1 MKRAIVIADRAA
13 GLTFNLVLGL
23 NVLFLLSF
31 LAVAFY
37 AAFGW

>member
-13 GLTFNLVLGL
+13 GVTFNLLLGL

-31 LAVAFY
+31 LVVALFVAF
-37 AAFGW
+37 GR